1 MIKNSLNARMLI
13 GALIGV
19 ILGIILNV
27 LGKDHAVYSPM
38 FFVAD
43 LLGGVFV
50 DLLKM
55 IVIPLV
61 FLSIVTGIANLG
73 GHQDRH
79 RIWQY
84 TLVYFMVTSS
94 LAILLGFFVVNI
106 FHLGDGLNL
115 SLFQESMS
123 SYTAKDMTVKD
134 FMKEFFSG
142 LFVNPVKAM
151 ANGMVMPTLIFAL
164 FLGIALIQLKEK
176 AQTVLSFFR
185 EMFNVVM
192 TIVGWIMQIA
202 PIGIMALLAKLVASQ
217 DISLLATLG
226 KYMAVVIGAT
236 LFHGLVVLPFIL
248 VVLGRYSLR
257 KFFGGV
263 REAMITAFS
272 TSSSSATLPVTLR
285 CVENNLGVKKEI
297 AGFVVPLGA
306 TINMDGTALYEA
318 VAALFI
324 ANLAGIE
331 LTVVQQIIVF
341 FTTNLAAI
349 GAPGIPSAGMV
360 TMVMVLQSVG
370 LPVEAIAILIPIDR
384 PLDAVRTMINVE
396 GDMVGSVVVQR
407 LTSAPRGNS

>member
-1 MIKNSLNARMLI
+1 MMKTSLNTRI
-13 GALIGV
+13 
-19 ILGIILNV
+19 ILGAVLGILLGVLLNV
-27 LGKDHAVYSPM
+27 LGKDHPSYPPLLYAC
-38 FFVAD
+38 D
-43 LLGGVFV
+43 LIGSIFV

-84 TLVYFMVTSS
+84 TLIYFMITSS
-94 LAILLGFFVVNI
+94 LAILLGFLVVNI
-106 FHLGDGLNL
+106 FHLGKGLNL
-115 SLFQESMS
+115 SLFQETMS
-123 SYTAKDMTVKD
+123 TYVAKDMSVKE
-134 FMKEFFSG
+134 FLKEFFTG

-151 ANGMVMPTLIFAL
+151 ANGMVMPTLVFAL
-164 FLGIALIQLKEK
+164 FLGIALVQLKEK
-176 AQTVLSFFR
+176 AQHLIHFFR
-185 EMFNVVM
+185 EFFDVIMM
-192 TIVGWIMQIA
+192 IVGWIMQIA
-202 PIGIMALLAKLVASQ
+202 PLGILALLAKLAATQDVA
-217 DISLLATLG
+217 LLTTLG

-236 LFHGLVVLPFIL
+236 LFHGFVVLPLIL
-248 VVLGRYSLR
+248 VVLTRYPLG
-257 KFFGGV
+257 KFFSGS
-263 REAMITAFS
+263 REALITAFS

-285 CVENNLGVKKEI
+285 CVENNLGVRKEI

-306 TINMDGTALYEA
+306 TVNMDGTALYEA

-396 GDMVGSVVVQR
+396 GDMVGSLVVQK
-407 LTSAPRGNS
+407 LTSKTF